1 MRKTP
6 MLKQTA
12 MTQDVKVALAFDAL
26 AKAIEWA
33 PYNEEVELALNDLR
47 DELRDLGVDTNR

>member
-1 MRKTP
+1 MAMRNR
-6 MLKQTA
+6 TA